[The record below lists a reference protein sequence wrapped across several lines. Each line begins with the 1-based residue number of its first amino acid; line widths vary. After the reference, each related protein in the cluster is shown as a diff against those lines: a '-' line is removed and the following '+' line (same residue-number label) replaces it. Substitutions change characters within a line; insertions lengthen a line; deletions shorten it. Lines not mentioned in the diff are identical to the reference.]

1 MSLPFCE
8 VILGVGVDIVLIYK
22 RECILVSLFQVTI
35 GESSHVVSGSIPVN
49 LRVSADRREVT
60 CSAEKCG
67 VCGARGG
74 VIILEAEGT
83 DVILHSVRLL

>member
-1 MSLPFCE
+1 M
-8 VILGVGVDIVLIYK
+8 
-22 RECILVSLFQVTI
+22 
-35 GESSHVVSGSIPVN
+35 VSGSIPVN

-60 CSAEKCG
+60 CGAEKCG